1 MPRREIIGTVVS
13 DKMDKTIVVQVKEK
27 HPHPKYGKI
36 QNRLV
41 KFKAHD
47 EANTSKS
54 GDVVSIIESRPLS
67 RTKKW
72 ALKEVLQRIQED

>member
-1 MPRREIIGTVVS
+1 MPRREIIGTIVS

-27 HPHPKYGKI
+27 HPHKKYGKI

-47 EANTSKS
+47 EANTGKA
-54 GDVVSIIESRPLS
+54 GDVVSIVESRPLS
-67 RTKKW
+67 KTKKW
-72 ALKEVLQRIQED
+72 QLKAVLQHIQED